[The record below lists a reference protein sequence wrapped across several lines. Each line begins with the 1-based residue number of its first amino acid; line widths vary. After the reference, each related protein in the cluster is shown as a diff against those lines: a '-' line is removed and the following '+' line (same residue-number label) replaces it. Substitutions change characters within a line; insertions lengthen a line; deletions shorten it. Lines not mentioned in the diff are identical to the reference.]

1 MAYQQPQ
8 PCRILEPHQARAIT
22 KACDSND
29 TAPLA
34 HLVEALDPSAG
45 YLTPGLV
52 AAIKANHI
60 DMVRYL
66 LDLGAPAKGSAVQAA
81 LQAKSISI
89 LEMLREFGWDVNMRL
104 ADGGV
109 ALTALQWVHS

>member
-1 MAYQQPQ
+1 V
-8 PCRILEPHQARAIT
+8 
-22 KACDSND
+22 
-29 TAPLA
+29 A
-34 HLVEALDPSAG
+34 HLIEALDPPVG
-45 YLTPGLV
+45 YLTSGLV
-52 AAIKANHI
+52 TAIRGNHL

-66 LDLGAPAKGSAVQAA
+66 LDLGAPAEGSAVRAA